1 MGEGDFPLDGVEC
14 PPYKGDTSNGD
25 NDMTTEQQIAA
36 DLKLCD
42 MIQVL
47 GTRSAQRKARAHRKA
62 CFAAIAEMNR
72 ASGLDQLSDDELMA
86 ELMA

>member
-1 MGEGDFPLDGVEC
+1 
-14 PPYKGDTSNGD
+14 
-25 NDMTTEQQIAA
+25 MTTEQQIAA
-36 DLKLCD
+36 DLDLCD

-47 GTRSAQRKARAHRKA
+47 GTRSAKRKARAHRKA
-62 CFAAIAEMNR
+62 CYAAIAEMNR